1 MEKIRLSVI
10 SYLNTRPFLYGINNS
25 DFIKS
30 NSIIEM
36 DFPSACAEKLKSGK
50 TDIGIVPVALLAD
63 LEKYFIVSDFCIS
76 TDRKMPSVLL
86 SSQVPLK
93 NIRKILLDNQSMTS
107 VNLTKILIKNFW
119 KISPEI
125 VDAKAGY
132 ENEISETT
140 AGVVIGDRALQLS
153 HKFIY
158 NYDLSDEWFQFTGMP
173 FVFAC
178 WASIKEIDKNYISQF
193 NKALRFGLENIPEV
207 AKEESVNKKYN
218 GIDVLK
224 YLRED
229 LNFNLNDTK
238 RKAMDLYLEFLKSR

>member
-1 MEKIRLSVI
+1 
-10 SYLNTRPFLYGINNS
+10 
-25 DFIKS
+25 
-30 NSIIEM
+30 M